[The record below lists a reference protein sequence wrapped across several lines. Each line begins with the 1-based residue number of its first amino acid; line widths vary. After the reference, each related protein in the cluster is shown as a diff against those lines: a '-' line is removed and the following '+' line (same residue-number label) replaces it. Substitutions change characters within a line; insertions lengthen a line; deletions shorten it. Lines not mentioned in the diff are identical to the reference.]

1 MGSCPFV
8 RERLQ
13 ARVRQQSSP
22 AGGALTSGRRR
33 YGAASARDQLQRRLH
48 DARHRLAVAQ
58 VTGDH
63 GHLGVDAQ
71 GLGHL
76 LGAQLVVRHRHVG
89 GHHQRHVAQRPH
101 ERQVGAGGAQ
111 AVLVVGV
118 GQQHP
123 GRALAGEAPP
133 GLLGRRRGGRED
145 DYLFGRRSLLPVAV
159 ARGQLAG
166 DHGDLDL
173 LLVDELHA
181 QLFDDVGVGE
191 RVEKHLVIDVDR
203 TADGHAQAS
212 ADALDGGLADG
223 DEPARVQT
231 VDDLGPVEAVEAAVA
246 QDHVDVGAAVD
257 VDDHAPLLSGQRHL
271 AAILHALA
279 VGEVR
284 HALQRAE
291 LLEDELPL
299 VDAAAAFHDHV
310 LDVHLDEDVLVEM
323 NVENVIMEGC
333 RRIDEWELIF
343 EQLGSLER
351 VPHLAYSQRVEDRG
365 EMTLTA
371 EEWRVIVHIDGR
383 ADINVILRDCGLDR
397 FHGAKVIYSLYSSGL
412 IGVSEPAIEGIGR
425 GLSVAVRGPI
435 DIYNEVFLNTLTD
448 SNVVKQLRVEL
459 IDEKEVEI
467 PVVAGQLPSSNG
479 DGDEATAAEEVV
491 VFTAASSS
499 PEQAW
504 RRLAGESSAWVLL
517 ANANDQDSLRA
528 TRADLAFVRSLGD
541 VPLVVA
547 TYVSMAADELSPKQ
561 VAKALGVDAKVPVIP
576 CHLRDRESVTSV
588 VKAALELVA
597 R

>member
-1 MGSCPFV
+1 ML
-8 RERLQ
+8 LQ
-13 ARVRQQSSP
+13 GNLKDFSLPNIFQLVKMSAKS
-22 AGGALTSGRRR
+22 GALTIRRGEEWGKIFFRNGLIYYAFSVPQHLPLGERLVKSGAISAEQLKTALAAQKKEGE
-33 YGAASARDQLQRRLH
+33 GARIGAVLLGNGVIDRGTLEQAVREQIQDTAFKFFSWLDGEFEFSADE
-48 DARHRLAVAQ
+48 Q
-58 VTGDH
+58 VT
-63 GHLGVDAQ
+63 
-71 GLGHL
+71 
-76 LGAQLVVRHRHVG
+76 
-89 GHHQRHVAQRPH
+89 
-101 ERQVGAGGAQ
+101 
-111 AVLVVGV
+111 
-118 GQQHP
+118 
-123 GRALAGEAPP
+123 
-133 GLLGRRRGGRED
+133 
-145 DYLFGRRSLLPVAV
+145 
-159 ARGQLAG
+159 
-166 DHGDLDL
+166 
-173 LLVDELHA
+173 
-181 QLFDDVGVGE
+181 
-191 RVEKHLVIDVDR
+191 
-203 TADGHAQAS
+203 
-212 ADALDGGLADG
+212 
-223 DEPARVQT
+223 
-231 VDDLGPVEAVEAAVA
+231 
-246 QDHVDVGAAVD
+246 
-257 VDDHAPLLSGQRHL
+257 
-271 AAILHALA
+271 
-279 VGEVR
+279 
-284 HALQRAE
+284 
-291 LLEDELPL
+291 
-299 VDAAAAFHDHV
+299 
-310 LDVHLDEDVLVEM
+310 DEDILVEM

-547 TYVSMAADELSPKQ
+547 TYVSMADDELSPKQ